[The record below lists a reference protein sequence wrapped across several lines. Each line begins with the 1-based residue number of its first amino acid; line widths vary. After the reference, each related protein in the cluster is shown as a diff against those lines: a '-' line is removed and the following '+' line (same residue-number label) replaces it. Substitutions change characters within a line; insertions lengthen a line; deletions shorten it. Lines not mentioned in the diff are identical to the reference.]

1 MKGAY
6 VIQLA
11 PYEISNFTFNVSNKW
26 DCVKLLIVC
35 VRFYL
40 THSNSR
46 LIKVSSDNKEI
57 IYDSHIKL
65 EITPAPR
72 LYIYVGTNKYISIV
86 FPFNIK
92 LERDNIVLW
101 YNSIRINEKIISEI
115 LTLINMRGKANSA
128 IGSSLN
134 TLIELYM
141 SNDEYD
147 PISDEAFYVIE
158 NLLLSETGY
167 IRHDYDPQH
176 SNGKIH
182 PEYHFDIN
190 FSKQATFKYGSDR
203 MMSNVEF
210 ELTFDKSKD
219 CFYLRK

>member
-6 VIQLA
+6 VIPLA
-11 PYEISNFTFNVSNKW
+11 PHEISNFTFNISNNW
-26 DCVKLLIVC
+26 ECVKLLIVC

-40 THSNSR
+40 THSNNR
-46 LIKVSSDNKEI
+46 LIKVSSDSKYVI
-57 IYDSHIKL
+57 DYPHIKL
-65 EITPAPR
+65 EIIPTPR
-72 LYIYVGTNKYISIV
+72 LYIYVGPNKYISIV
-86 FPFNIK
+86 FPFHIK
-92 LERDNIVLW
+92 IENDKIALW
-101 YNSIRINEKIISEI
+101 YNAIRIDEKIISEI
-115 LTLINMRGKANSA
+115 LTLINLRGKANSS
-128 IGSSLN
+128 IGASMNS
-134 TLIELYM
+134 LIELYL

-147 PISDEAFYVIE
+147 PISDEAFYVTE

-167 IRHDYDPQH
+167 IRHDHDPVH

-190 FSKQATFKYGSDR
+190 YSKQATFKYGSDK

-210 ELTFDKSKD
+210 ELTFDKNKD